1 LFTIYITAA
10 QYRTNI
16 QNSFDFANF
25 ETKISMI
32 NNDKQ
37 THFNQ
42 VKGVITEINRGEEFS
57 NLTLILG
64 HTNPRNI
71 NLCTKTY
78 HFDEM
83 IKRYAI
89 GDKVV
94 AQFYASSNYKNDRW
108 YTTCNILS
116 LAKDY

>member
-1 LFTIYITAA
+1 MKHC
-10 QYRTNI
+10 QWC
-16 QNSFDFANF
+16 DANF

-42 VKGVITEINRGEEFS
+42 VKGVITEINRGEDFS

-94 AQFYASSNYKNDRW
+94 AQFYASSNFKNDRW

-116 LAKDY
+116 LAKDS